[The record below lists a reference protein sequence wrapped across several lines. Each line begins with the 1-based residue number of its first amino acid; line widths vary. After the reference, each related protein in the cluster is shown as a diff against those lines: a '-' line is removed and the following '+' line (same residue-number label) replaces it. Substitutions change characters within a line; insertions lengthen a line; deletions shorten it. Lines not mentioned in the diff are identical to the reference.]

1 MKAFILTFL
10 FSGLLFIG
18 NKVAKAP
25 EVSNDDKEFEQL
37 MSDFNKTMEHNK
49 IMQSKADSTKDQI
62 IIETTKEISK
72 LSTENKQLKSE
83 LNEVKAILDS
93 VIVDTGRAFEL
104 LPISHK

>member
-1 MKAFILTFL
+1 MKTIFLTFL
-10 FSGLLFIG
+10 FSGMLFIG

-37 MSDFNKTMEHNK
+37 MSDFHKTMEQNK
-49 IMQSKADSTKDQI
+49 VVQSKADSTKDQI

-72 LSTENKQLKSE
+72 LSTENKQLKAE

-93 VIVDTGRAFEL
+93 VIVDTGRSFEL
-104 LPISHK
+104 LPISHN